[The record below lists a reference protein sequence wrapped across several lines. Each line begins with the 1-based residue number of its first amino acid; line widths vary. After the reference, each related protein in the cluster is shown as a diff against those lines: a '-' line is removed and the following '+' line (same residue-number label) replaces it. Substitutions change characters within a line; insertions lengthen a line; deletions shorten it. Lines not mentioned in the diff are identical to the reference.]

1 MKKIL
6 SIMMIICLVSLLVG
20 CAKLVSTEYENVEV
34 NVVDIHHSAM
44 WLQPIRA
51 GKVTTFVTHP
61 AEYEVIVE
69 YNGVSYTID
78 DEDTYN
84 RYKDKIGQT
93 TVGTLEIHTYDDGTV
108 KHDIT
113 ELK

>member
-6 SIMMIICLVSLLVG
+6 SIMMIICLVSSLVG
-20 CAKLVSTEYENVEV
+20 CAKLVNTEYENVEV
-34 NVVDIHHSAM
+34 CVVDICHRGM
-44 WLQPIRA
+44 WLQPVRA
-51 GKVTTFVTHP
+51 GKVTTFITHP
-61 AEYEVIVE
+61 DEYEVTVE

-84 RYKDKIGQT
+84 RYKGKIGQT
-93 TVGTLEIHTYDDGTV
+93 AIGTLEIRTYDDGTV
-108 KHDIT
+108 KYDIT